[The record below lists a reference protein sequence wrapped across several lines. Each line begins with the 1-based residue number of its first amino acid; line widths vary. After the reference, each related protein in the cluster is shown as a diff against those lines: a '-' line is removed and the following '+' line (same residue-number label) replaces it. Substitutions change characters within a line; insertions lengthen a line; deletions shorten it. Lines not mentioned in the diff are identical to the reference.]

1 MATVIIPTPLRKFTN
16 NTARLQVK
24 PGTIQETVSEL
35 TANFPDLKKHLLDEK
50 GNIRSYV
57 NIFVG
62 DDDIRDLQQEK
73 TAVHEGTVISIVPAI
88 AGGAPDNGQ
97 APNRNNGQPGN
108 RENGQSP
115 DRDNGQHANAPFAK
129 PGNAPFTKEELARY
143 NRHIIIPGFGMEAQ
157 QKLKAAKVLVIGSG
171 GLGSPVLLYL
181 AAAGVGTIGIVDF
194 DVVDD
199 SNLQRQVLFGVDAI
213 GQSKVEAAKKRL
225 EALNPYIRL
234 QVYNTHLNS
243 QNALD
248 ILRDYDVIA
257 DGTDN
262 FPTRYLV
269 NDASVLLGKPNV
281 YASIFQFE
289 GQVSVFNYRDA
300 GGKLG
305 PNYRDLYPTPPPPGL
320 VPSCAEGGVLGV
332 LPGII
337 GSLQALEVIKV
348 TTGVGETLSGR
359 FYIFDAL
366 NFESRTFKIK
376 PREDNPINGKNPT
389 ITGLIDY
396 EQFCGMRAVEEKPL
410 KEITVK
416 ELYDWQVQ
424 GEPFQLI
431 DVREPHEYDIV
442 NIGGELIPLATIS
455 DHAQNISTNKKV
467 VVHCKVGGRSAKAIR
482 ELEEKFG
489 FTNLYNLKGG
499 ILAYIDQVQP
509 ELTKY

>member
-16 NTARLQVK
+16 NTARLQVR
-24 PGTIQETVSEL
+24 PGTIQETVNEL
-35 TANFPDLKKHLLDEK
+35 TVNFPDLKKHLLDEHGK
-50 GNIRSYV
+50 IRSYV
-57 NIFVG
+57 NIFIG
-62 DDDIRDLQQEK
+62 NDDIRDLQQEN
-73 TAVHEGTVISIVPAI
+73 TAVQEGAVVSIVPAI
-88 AGGAPDNGQ
+88 AGGVPAASERNGEG
-97 APNRNNGQPGN
+97 PL
-108 RENGQSP
+108 
-115 DRDNGQHANAPFAK
+115 
-129 PGNAPFTKEELARY
+129 FTKEELARY

-157 QKLKAAKVLVIGSG
+157 QKLKKASVLVIGSG

-213 GQSKVEAAKKRL
+213 GQPKVEAARKRL
-225 EALNPYIRL
+225 EALNPYIKLRI
-234 QVYNTHLNS
+234 YNTHLNS
-243 QNALD
+243 HNALD
-248 ILRDYDVIA
+248 ILKDYDVIA

-269 NDASVLLGKPNV
+269 NDASVLLGKTNV

-289 GQVSVFNYRDA
+289 GQVSVFNYRHPD
-300 GGKLG
+300 GTLG
-305 PNYRDLYPTPPPPGL
+305 PNYRDLYPAPPPPGL

-348 TTGVGETLSGR
+348 ITGVGETLSGR
-359 FYIFDAL
+359 FYIFDAV
-366 NFESRTFKIK
+366 NFESRTFRIR
-376 PREDNPINGKNPT
+376 PREDNPVNGKNPT
-389 ITGLIDY
+389 ITALIDY
-396 EQFCGMRAVEEKPL
+396 EQFCGMRAIEEKAL
-410 KEITVK
+410 KEVTAR
-416 ELYDWQVQ
+416 ELYDWQVK

-442 NIGGELIPLATIS
+442 NIGGELIPLGTVSEHSGEI
-455 DHAQNISTNKKV
+455 DRDRKV

-489 FTNLYNLKGG
+489 YTNLYNLKGG
-499 ILAYIDQVQP
+499 ILAYIDEIQP

>member
-1 MATVIIPTPLRKFTN
+1 LSIINHQKSSITKNKKSTNPMATVIIPTPLRKFTN
-16 NTARLQVK
+16 NTARLQVG
-24 PGTIQETVSEL
+24 PGTIHSTVREL
-35 TANFPDLKKHLLDEK
+35 TQNFPDLKKHLLDEG

-57 NIFVG
+57 NIFIG
-62 DDDIRDLQQEK
+62 NDDIRDLQQAD
-73 TAVHEGTVISIVPAI
+73 TAVKEDAVISIVPAI
-88 AGGAPDNGQ
+88 AGGSPETHGVPGPDAPL
-97 APNRNNGQPGN
+97 
-108 RENGQSP
+108 
-115 DRDNGQHANAPFAK
+115 
-129 PGNAPFTKEELARY
+129 FTKEELARY

-157 QKLKAAKVLVIGSG
+157 LKLKAAKVLVIGSG

-199 SNLQRQVLFGVDAI
+199 SNLQRQVLFGVDEI
-213 GQSKVEAAKKRL
+213 GKPKVEAARRRL
-225 EALNPYIRL
+225 EGLNPYIKL
-234 QVYNTHLNS
+234 HIYNTHLNS
-243 QNALD
+243 QNALE
-248 ILRDYDVIA
+248 ILKDYDVIA

-289 GQVSVFNYRDA
+289 GQVSVFNYRNA
-300 GGKLG
+300 QGELG

-348 TTGVGETLSGR
+348 ITGVGETLAGR

-366 NFESRTFKIK
+366 NFESRTFTIRRRK
-376 PREDNPINGKNPT
+376 DNPINGDNPT
-389 ITGLIDY
+389 ITALIDY
-396 EQFCGMRAVEEKPL
+396 EAFCGMRAVEERPL
-410 KEITVK
+410 KEITAK
-416 ELYDWQVQ
+416 ELYDWQVR
-424 GEPFQLI
+424 GEKFQLI

-442 NIGGELIPLATIS
+442 NIGAELIPLGTVAANS
-455 DHAQNISTNKKV
+455 EKFERDRPV

-489 FTNLYNLKGG
+489 FNNLYNLKGG
-499 ILAYIDQVQP
+499 ILAYIDEVQP

>member
-16 NTARLQVK
+16 NTARLKVSA
-24 PGTIQETVSEL
+24 GTIQDTVNEL
-35 TANFPDLKKHLLDEK
+35 TLNFPDLKKHLLDEGGK
-50 GNIRSYV
+50 IRSYV

-62 DDDIRDLQQEK
+62 DDDIRDLQR
-73 TAVHEGTVISIVPAI
+73 EGTQVREDTVISIVPAI
-88 AGGAPDNGQ
+88 AGGSSDGPAF
-97 APNRNNGQPGN
+97 
-108 RENGQSP
+108 S
-115 DRDNGQHANAPFAK
+115 
-129 PGNAPFTKEELARY
+129 KEELARY
-143 NRHIIIPGFGMEAQ
+143 NRHIIIPEFGMEAQ

-171 GLGSPVLLYL
+171 GLGSPALLYL

-199 SNLQRQVLFGVDAI
+199 SNLQRQVLFGVDEI
-213 GQSKVEAAKKRL
+213 GKPKVEAAKRRL

-234 QVYNTHLNS
+234 RIYNSHLNS

-269 NDASVLLGKPNV
+269 NDAAVLLGKPNV

-289 GQVSVFNYRDA
+289 GQVSVFNYRDRQ
-300 GGKLG
+300 GEPG

-337 GSLQALEVIKV
+337 GSLQALEVIKII
-348 TTGVGETLSGR
+348 TGVGETLSGR

-366 NFESRTFKIK
+366 NFESRTFRIK
-376 PREDNPINGKNPT
+376 RRADNPLNGQHPT
-389 ITGLIDY
+389 ITALIDY

-410 KEITVK
+410 KEITAR
-416 ELYDWQVQ
+416 ELYDWQVK
-424 GEPFQLI
+424 GEKFQLI
-431 DVREPHEYDIV
+431 DVREPHEYEIV
-442 NIGGELIPLATIS
+442 NIGAELIPLGTVA
-455 DHAQNISTNKKV
+455 DNADRFNREGKV
-467 VVHCKVGGRSAKAIR
+467 VLHCKMGGRSAKAIR

-499 ILAYIDQVQP
+499 ILSYIDEVQP
-509 ELTKY
+509 ELTRY